1 MSAEPTAK
9 PDQTFYRYVTS
20 DGRVLLVDA
29 LDKLPAEARN
39 KAQRIH
45 FEGSDP
51 SALEGTLGNLFG
63 ESAPTSH
70 ETAPAATASASLSSL
85 HVPSFIAGVA
95 AGVGLALVLGWLVSS
110 RSGSFGKRIVISVM
124 ATGVFA
130 AVLGSLYLGWLRRST
145 GQEGG
150 VLATPTELIDDAKR
164 TMDLVQERR
173 REQQRQLDELQQLGK

>member
-1 MSAEPTAK
+1 MSAEPTVK
-9 PDQTFYRYVTS
+9 PDQTFYRYETP
-20 DGRVLLVDA
+20 DGRVLLVDG

-51 SALEGTLGNLFG
+51 SPLDGTLGKLFG
-63 ESAPTSH
+63 DSSQTSH
-70 ETAPAATASASLSSL
+70 VTATPASAASLSSL
-85 HVPSFIAGVA
+85 HVPSFVAGAA

-110 RSGSFGKRIVISVM
+110 RSGSFGKRVVISAL
-124 ATGVFA
+124 ATGALA

-145 GQEGG
+145 GQDND

-164 TMDLVQERR
+164 TMDQVQERR
-173 REQQRQLDELQQLGK
+173 REQQRQLDELEQLAK